1 MFSHEEKRRALETIG
16 YTEKFI
22 RANMDAG
29 WDIRALCCN
38 PLLSFETVHMLL
50 GRLSEPERCILFS
63 SVEFCSNRNVPLGFF
78 ISNPEYAWDYYA
90 ISSNFTHAL
99 RARFPFFPWWNVSER
114 LERDEEP
121 TWRWE
126 DVCKS
131 GHFNTE
137 EILKMGKEKKQR
149 LNGRWMRKYLALVP
163 WIRVDSGE
171 PFNARALSRNK
182 FEYNSHVFLSVLEP
196 HTNDIG
202 TPIGAC
208 Y

>member
-1 MFSHEEKRRALETIG
+1 MRALDTVG

-29 WDIRALCCN
+29 WDIPALCCN

-50 GRLSEPERCILFS
+50 GRLSEAGRRSLFS
-63 SVEFCSNRNVPLGFF
+63 SFAFCSNRNVPLGFF
-78 ISNPEYAWDYYA
+78 MGNPEYDWDYFA
-90 ISSNFTHAL
+90 ISSNFSREV
-99 RARFPFFPWWNVSER
+99 RARFPFFPWRNVKEYIDS
-114 LERDEEP
+114 DEEP
-121 TWRWE
+121 SWKWE

-137 EILKMGKEKKQR
+137 EILKMGKQKKQR

-182 FEYNSHVFLSVLEP
+182 FEYNSRVLLSVLES